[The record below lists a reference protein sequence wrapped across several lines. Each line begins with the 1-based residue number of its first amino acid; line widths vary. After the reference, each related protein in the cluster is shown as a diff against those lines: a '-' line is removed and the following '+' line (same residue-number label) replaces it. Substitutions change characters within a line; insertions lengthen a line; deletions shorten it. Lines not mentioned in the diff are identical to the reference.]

1 MKRSLVLADTEFL
14 LGALLDVC
22 VRSHIWFPESRI
34 DWLIESSY
42 FLAPRDQMSYVWLF
56 YDSADWSMPIIT
68 LYIVHSLLWL
78 HCSLIQ
84 LGGKD
89 QGLISHFFYVCFIFH
104 NQSKCVCSIRTNH
117 PSYSHYFGLSLLSF
131 PSR

>member
-1 MKRSLVLADTEFL
+1 MTTMTTMATTATMVLRRWDT
-14 LGALLDVC
+14 GN
-22 VRSHIWFPESRI
+22 
-34 DWLIESSY
+34 
-42 FLAPRDQMSYVWLF
+42 
-56 YDSADWSMPIIT
+56 T
-68 LYIVHSLLWL
+68 HSLLWL

-89 QGLISHFFYVCFIFH
+89 QGLISHVCFIFH

>member
-1 MKRSLVLADTEFL
+1 
-14 LGALLDVC
+14 
-22 VRSHIWFPESRI
+22 
-34 DWLIESSY
+34 
-42 FLAPRDQMSYVWLF
+42 MSYVWLF